1 VEKRRVLLVRAAAV
15 LFAATVC
22 VLWNRVSA
30 MMDGAYARDAARCP
44 ALPEKYVP
52 ETIWLLAYP
61 PLILAMLMAFLA
73 FALVRGT
80 PRFSVWLLGVA
91 VVGFGAVAWVFYT
104 GLTYPCPT
112 VF

>member
-1 VEKRRVLLVRAAAV
+1 MEKRRVLLVRTAAV

-30 MMDGAYARDAARCP
+30 LMDGAYARDLARCP
-44 ALPEKYVP
+44 ALPEKYIP
-52 ETIWLLAYP
+52 ESIWYLAYP
-61 PLILAMLMAFLA
+61 PLVLAMLMAILA
-73 FALVRGT
+73 FALARGQ
-80 PRFSVWLLGVA
+80 PRPSAWLLGVA
-91 VVGFGAVAWVFYT
+91 AVGFGVVGWVFYT

>member
-1 VEKRRVLLVRAAAV
+1 MNKRRVLLVRAATV
-15 LFAATVC
+15 LVAATVC

-30 MMDGAYARDAARCP
+30 MMDGAYARDVVRCP
-44 ALPEKYVP
+44 ALPEKYIP
-52 ETIWLLAYP
+52 ESIWYLAYP
-61 PLILAMLMAFLA
+61 PLVLAMLMAILA

-80 PRFSVWLLGVA
+80 PRFSVCLLGVA
-91 VVGFGAVAWVFYT
+91 VVGFGAVGWVFYT